1 MWFVQV
7 LLSSGRSCCS
17 TATER
22 QSPSPSAGPPSDLTS
37 EWIWIEVNGKRQ
49 IIPFESYNELPFSR
63 DCAGAV
69 LHKSMWFFNNKLQLS
84 WLSNDNIKW
93 QTSHVLL
100 LEQFQQRQERILSA
114 ASDEGTGLVWHFWNT
129 EPTIKLCVAWLRLC
143 CYSLGSQCQSEMCVC
158 LTCRLFT
165 IITDKLVQL
174 KNIWMLFLVQLSK
187 DHRFAINT
195 QSNQWTWA
203 TDRPI
208 HTNRIENKNM

>member
-1 MWFVQV
+1 MN
-7 LLSSGRSCCS
+7 R
-17 TATER
+17 
-22 QSPSPSAGPPSDLTS
+22 S
-37 EWIWIEVNGKRQ
+37 EWQETNNPIWIVQR
-49 IIPFESYNELPFSR
+49 ITFFSWLCR
-63 DCAGAV
+63 CSFTQKYVV
-69 LHKSMWFFNNKLQLS
+69 LSLFIFNNKLQLS

-129 EPTIKLCVAWLRLC
+129 EPTIKLCVAWLRVC